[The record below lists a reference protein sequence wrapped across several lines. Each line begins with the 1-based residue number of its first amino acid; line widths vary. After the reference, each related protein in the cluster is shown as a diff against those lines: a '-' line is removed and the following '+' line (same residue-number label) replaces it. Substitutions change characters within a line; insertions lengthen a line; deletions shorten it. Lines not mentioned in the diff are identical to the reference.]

1 MKPRHWL
8 IGLSGLTLAALGA
21 VCLWTPS
28 APAQQPAERA
38 LRIEGTLACVS
49 YDGND
54 STIAIRTDE
63 GAVREIRLRQFH
75 VDQWAT
81 LIALLN
87 NGNRVVYEVARDG
100 SANVFPTA
108 VYPRKDK

>member
-28 APAQQPAERA
+28 APAQQPAERPA
-38 LRIEGTLACVS
+38 RIEGTLATVS
-49 YDGND
+49 YDGSS
-54 STIAIRTDE
+54 STIAIRTDD
-63 GAVREIRLRQFH
+63 GAIREIRLRQFP

-81 LIALLN
+81 MIALMN
-87 NGNRVVYEVARDG
+87 SGNRVLYEVTRDG
-100 SANVFPTA
+100 SANFFPTA
-108 VYPRKDK
+108 VYPKREK